1 MRSYFFT
8 EKERE
13 MLVRWLETGETD
25 QQLMNLF
32 TSIRKNTPVLR
43 ADLRLLLV
51 VLRKKSA
58 EKRGKGYHSI
68 KTEFGSTLRR
78 AESLLKYTRRVAR

>member
-1 MRSYFFT
+1 
-8 EKERE
+8 

-32 TSIRKNTPVLR
+32 TSIRNNTPVLR
-43 ADLRLLLV
+43 EDLRLLLV

-58 EKRGKGYHSI
+58 EKRGRGYYSVRT
-68 KTEFGSTLRR
+68 KFGSALRR
-78 AESLLKYTRRVAR
+78 AESMLKFTRRGAR

>member
-13 MLVRWLETGETD
+13 MLERLLETGETD

-32 TSIRKNTPVLR
+32 TSIRKNTPFLR
-43 ADLRLLLV
+43 EDLRLLLA
-51 VLRKKSA
+51 VLKKKST
-58 EKRGKGYHSI
+58 ENRGRGYHSI
-68 KTEFGSTLRR
+68 KTEFGSALRR
-78 AESLLKYTRRVAR
+78 AESTLKYSRRRAR